1 MSRTEW
7 HILREDGALTLAR
20 RLPVR
25 FDLSVEAVLPRC
37 GKQRL
42 AVQVRQDMWRLL
54 QRLPG
59 FSPVVRVEEAGQGLR
74 VIAGGQVARKP
85 FPKAECEAK
94 LREMLAD
101 GKNRSRWVAYGR
113 RVCYE

>member
-7 HILREDGALTLAR
+7 HILREDGALTLTR

-59 FSPVVRVEEAGQGLR
+59 FSPVVRVEEVGQGLR

-94 LREMLAD
+94 LREMLTD